1 MEFLSAAEIA
11 EIWGVSERSVRNYC
25 AQGRVPGSF
34 LTGKTWNIPADAEK
48 PVRSNA
54 KEQADSPLL
63 SRLREEKASG
73 TKGGIYHKI
82 QVELAYN
89 SNRIEGSRL
98 SLDQTRLIFETAT
111 IGAGDGPVR
120 VDDILETQNHF
131 RAVDYVIDHVQQPLS
146 EGMIK
151 ELHRILKAGTTDS
164 AKDWFAVGGYKR
176 LPNEVAGR
184 KTTQPEDVAREV
196 SALLKE
202 YDPRKKHSFASILG
216 FHVDLERIHPFQDG
230 NGRVGRLVMFKECLA
245 SRVVPFVIAD
255 DMKVFYYRGLSEW
268 DYEQGFLTDACLA
281 AQDRFKAM
289 LDYFR
294 IPYDPE

>member
-54 KEQADSPLL
+54 KKQADSPLL

-131 RAVDYVIDHVQQPLS
+131 RAVDYVIDHAQQPLS

-184 KTTQPEDVAREV
+184 KTTQPEDVDREV
-196 SALLKE
+196 SALLKK
-202 YDPRKKHSFASILG
+202 YDPRKKHSFSDILG
-216 FHVDLERIHPFQDG
+216 FHVAFERIHPFQDG

-255 DMKVFYYRGLSEW
+255 DMKVFYYRGISEW
-268 DYEQGFLTDACLA
+268 DYEQGFLTDACLT

-294 IPYDPE
+294 IPYDPK

>member
-131 RAVDYVIDHVQQPLS
+131 RAVDYVIDHAQQPLS

-184 KTTQPEDVAREV
+184 KTTQPEDVDREV
-196 SALLKE
+196 SALLKK
-202 YDPRKKHSFASILG
+202 YDPRKKHSFSDILG
-216 FHVDLERIHPFQDG
+216 FHVAFERIHPFQDG

>member
-54 KEQADSPLL
+54 KKQADSPLL

-73 TKGGIYHKI
+73 TKGGIDHKI

-131 RAVDYVIDHVQQPLS
+131 RAVDYVIDHAQQPLS

-184 KTTQPEDVAREV
+184 
-196 SALLKE
+196 
-202 YDPRKKHSFASILG
+202 
-216 FHVDLERIHPFQDG
+216 
-230 NGRVGRLVMFKECLA
+230 C
-245 SRVVPFVIAD
+245 
-255 DMKVFYYRGLSEW
+255 
-268 DYEQGFLTDACLA
+268 
-281 AQDRFKAM
+281 
-289 LDYFR
+289 
-294 IPYDPE
+294 

>member
-54 KEQADSPLL
+54 KKQADSPLL

-131 RAVDYVIDHVQQPLS
+131 RAVDYVIDHAQQPLS

-164 AKDWFAVGGYKR
+164 AKD
-176 LPNEVAGR
+176 
-184 KTTQPEDVAREV
+184 
-196 SALLKE
+196 
-202 YDPRKKHSFASILG
+202 
-216 FHVDLERIHPFQDG
+216 
-230 NGRVGRLVMFKECLA
+230 
-245 SRVVPFVIAD
+245 
-255 DMKVFYYRGLSEW
+255 
-268 DYEQGFLTDACLA
+268 
-281 AQDRFKAM
+281 
-289 LDYFR
+289 
-294 IPYDPE
+294 

>member
-54 KEQADSPLL
+54 KKQADSPLL
-63 SRLREEKASG
+63 SRLREEKASE

-131 RAVDYVIDHVQQPLS
+131 RAVDYVIDHAQQPLS

-184 KTTQPEDVAREV
+184 KTTQPEDVDREV
-196 SALLKE
+196 SALLKK
-202 YDPRKKHSFASILG
+202 YDPRKKHSFSDILG
-216 FHVDLERIHPFQDG
+216 FHVAFERIHPFQDG

-268 DYEQGFLTDACLA
+268 DYEQGFLTDACLT

-294 IPYDPE
+294 IPYDPK